1 MTEEEIVYECPHCQR
16 SIIIIELN
24 CKIFRCGIF
33 KDTGKQ
39 LNPHASKDECD
50 RVLKE
55 NLIYGCGKPFR
66 ITHDKKLIICDYI

>member
-1 MTEEEIVYECPHCQR
+1 MADHYKCPHCDEN
-16 SIIIIELN
+16 IIILQKDIN
-24 CKIFRCGIF
+24 CGIF
-33 KDTGKQ
+33 RHGVFKNSMVQ